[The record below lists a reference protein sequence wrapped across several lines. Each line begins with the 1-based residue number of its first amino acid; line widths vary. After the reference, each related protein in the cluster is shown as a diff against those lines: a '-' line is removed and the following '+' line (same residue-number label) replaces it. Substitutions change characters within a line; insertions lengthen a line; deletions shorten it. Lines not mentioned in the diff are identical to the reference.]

1 MTSGLILVIEDKRNM
16 LRLLERVLGEH
27 HEVLTAETGE
37 EGLAIFE
44 REAVDLVLSDIKLPD
59 LDGLA
64 LLEAMKQRK
73 PEVEVLLMTA
83 YGSVASAVEA
93 MKKGALDYITKPF
106 EPDEIVLVVQRA
118 MERMALQSKAHH
130 LQREVESLYG
140 FANIVGT
147 SPAMQE
153 VYALMRKVVNSD
165 TTVLITG
172 DSGTGKEL
180 VARAIHYTSNRRT
193 RHFVPVNCG
202 AIPKDLLESEMFGH
216 EKGAFSGAHRTK
228 RGLIEEAGGGTLF
241 LDEISELP
249 LDLQVKINRVLQDK
263 QVRRVGE
270 RADRPVD
277 VRFLTA
283 TNRDLQELVSQ
294 GLFREDLFYRINV
307 YPIPIPPLRDRAE
320 DIPLLIN
327 HFVAKYKKTKDEGTS
342 GIDSEAVKALQT
354 CSWPGNVRELE
365 NAIERATLLAEEDP
379 IKLEHLPPSIS
390 ERSHRPSGEALVNLP
405 YHEAVQAAAHDF
417 SKAYLVAVLKRHQGN
432 VTRAAKDTGIERES
446 FHRLLKK
453 HDVKAK
459 EFRNS

>member
-83 YGSVASAVEA
+83 YGSVASAVDA

-193 RHFVPVNCG
+193 RRFVPVNCG

-228 RGLIEEAGGGTLF
+228 RGLIEEADGGTLL

-263 QVRRVGE
+263 QVRRVGA

-283 TNRDLQELVSQ
+283 TNRDLQERVSQ

-307 YPIPIPPLRDRAE
+307 YPIPIPPLRARAE

-327 HFVAKYKKTKDEGTS
+327 HFVAKYNKTKDEGTS
-342 GIDSEAVKALQT
+342 AIDSEAIQALQT
-354 CSWPGNVRELE
+354 YSWPGNVRELE
-365 NAIERATLLAEEDP
+365 NAIERATLLAEEGP
-379 IKLEHLPPSIS
+379 IKLEHLPPSIL
-390 ERSHRPSGEALVNLP
+390 ERSHRPSGEALVSLP

>member
-1 MTSGLILVIEDKRNM
+1 MTSGTILVIEDKRNM

-27 HEVLTAETGE
+27 YRVVTAETGK

-44 REAVDLVLSDIKLPD
+44 QETVDLVLSDIKLPD
-59 LDGLA
+59 LDGLS
-64 LLEAMKQRK
+64 LLETMKQHK
-73 PEVEVLLMTA
+73 PEVEVILMTA
-83 YGSVASAVEA
+83 YGSVASAVDA

-106 EPDEIVLVVQRA
+106 EPDEIVMVVQRA
-118 MERMALQSKAHH
+118 MERMALQSQAHH

-180 VARAIHYTSNRRT
+180 VARAIHYTSKRRD
-193 RHFVPVNCG
+193 RRFVPVNCG

-216 EKGAFSGAHRTK
+216 VKGAFSGAHRTK
-228 RGLIEEAGGGTLF
+228 WGLVEEANGGTLF

-249 LDLQVKINRVLQDK
+249 LDLQVKINRVLQEK
-263 QVRRVGE
+263 RVRRVGQSV
-270 RADRPVD
+270 DRPVD
-277 VRFLTA
+277 VRILTA
-283 TNRDLQELVSQ
+283 TNRDLQELVSE
-294 GLFREDLFYRINV
+294 GLFRDDLFYRINV
-307 YPIPIPPLRDRAE
+307 YPIPVPPLRDRAD

-327 HFVAKYKKTKDEGTS
+327 HFIAKYSQSGDQDVI
-342 GIDSEAVKALQT
+342 GIDPEAIEALHAH
-354 CSWPGNVRELE
+354 SWPGNVRELE
-365 NAIERATLLAEEDP
+365 NALERAVLLAGAGP
-379 IKLEHLPPSIS
+379 IKLEHLPPSIW
-390 ERSHRPSGEALVNLP
+390 EEPRKPAGEELIHLP
-405 YHEAVQAAAHDF
+405 YHDAAQSAAHDF
-417 SKAYLVAVLKRHQGN
+417 GKTYLAAVLKRYKGN
-432 VTRAAKDTGIERES
+432 VTKAAKDAGIERES

-453 HDVKAK
+453 HDLKAD